1 MMEAITIRD
10 RASLSLLLR
19 RLNPSRWVF
28 LWASKIKT
36 IMKSYKINILLALVT
51 VSLLSCEDLVT
62 APQQSLST
70 ELAFSDGQAVEGS
83 LLGVYSLTQ
92 EFDVYGSLPQVVAD
106 FQSDNVDFIGSFPTL
121 QSIKDF
127 SAQADNSSIRDLW
140 RYHYRAIL
148 AANAV
153 IKFTPT
159 SPDAT
164 LSEEERNQFVAEAKF
179 VRALLMLQMVNLFAQ
194 PIQIGGESA
203 EGIPIVLE
211 PYEGEIVNFPR
222 SSVGEVHA
230 QIKQDLDEAILHLPI
245 EHNTA
250 AFTRGRATV
259 GAAKALLS
267 RLHLYRGEWQQ
278 ASDLA
283 EEVLDSDLYAVAPN
297 YGFWGE
303 NVAEYVF
310 SLQNSEIDN
319 GRTGSGGWGEYYNP
333 ASEGARGD
341 APFSSYLIEAYEEE
355 ANDKRFTEL
364 TQVGDNG
371 RVYTT
376 KFPDFVTHSDNVPVI
391 RTTEVALNLAEAL
404 AQIEG
409 VNDGSLAIMNQLRT
423 RAGLSSVSATD
434 FSTPQ
439 AFIDFILNE
448 RRKELA
454 FEGHR
459 RMDLL
464 RYELPLR
471 PETDP
476 RFAASQPGADKTILP
491 IPQRERDINPELSQ
505 NPGF

>member
-1 MMEAITIRD
+1 MKNYKLNII
-10 RASLSLLLR
+10 LSL
-19 RLNPSRWVF
+19 F
-28 LWASKIKT
+28 A
-36 IMKSYKINILLALVT
+36 
-51 VSLLSCEDLVT
+51 VSLYSCEDLETV
-62 APQQSLST
+62 PQQSLST
-70 ELAFSDGQAVEGS
+70 ELAFSDRQAVEGS

-92 EFDVYGSLPQVVAD
+92 EFDVHGSLPQVIAD
-106 FQSDNVDFIGSFPTL
+106 YQSDNVNFIGSFPTL
-121 QSIKDF
+121 QSINDF
-127 SAQADNSSIRDLW
+127 STQADNSNVATLW

-179 VRALLMLQMVNLFAQ
+179 VRALLMFQMANLFAH
-194 PIQIGGESA
+194 PIQVGGESA

-230 QIKQDLDEAILHLPI
+230 QIKQDLEDAVPHLPVDYS
-245 EHNTA
+245 TPD
-250 AFTRGRATV
+250 FTRGRATV

-267 RLHLYRGEWQQ
+267 RLHLYREEWQQ
-278 ASDLA
+278 AADLA
-283 EEVLDSDLYAVAPN
+283 EEVLDSELYAVAPN

-303 NVAEYVF
+303 NGPEYVF
-310 SLQNSEIDN
+310 SVQNSEIDN

-333 ASEGARGD
+333 ASAGARGD

-355 ANDKRFTEL
+355 ADDRRFSEL

-371 RVYTT
+371 MVYTT
-376 KFPDFVTHSDNVPVI
+376 KFPDFVTHSDNSPVI
-391 RTTEVALNLAEAL
+391 RSTEVALNLAEAL

-409 VNDGSLAIMNQLRT
+409 VNDESLAILNQLRT
-423 RAGLSSVSATD
+423 RAGLPSVSAAD
-434 FSTPQ
+434 FSNPES
-439 AFIDFILNE
+439 FIDFILNE

-476 RFAASQPGADKTILP
+476 RFEASQPGADKTILP

-505 NPGF
+505 NQGY